1 MQASVGLEL
10 ISSSWT
16 HSIHSHKSSISSQPT
31 LAEDDRHNRSS
42 SSLSDLE
49 DESEPPVEYSD
60 APVHAEGVPQSNTK
74 LFAKNYRTREFC
86 DSLFELLRSQLKLP
100 GWSTL
105 SDQHK
110 PSITI
115 SKVSGSLT
123 NAVFFVSCPP
133 PDPASQP
140 QSNTQ
145 LPHQTSPPTVLLRI
159 YGPSSGTLISRKEEL
174 HLLHTLSA
182 KYGIGP
188 LLLGT
193 FDNGRVEQFF
203 KSRPLTKEEVRDP
216 QISTWIARKMSE
228 LHSVDLSTVIDSDH
242 DPRNQSQS
250 SCRANSLSS
259 DSKWMPAAINSPS
272 MNHSASPLTTP
283 QLRSLNYSNSTREG
297 QKSLSMAVGSKSAK
311 AGVWNNITRWQHEAT
326 KVFVDIT
333 KALEKLGI
341 QPLLPTT
348 DEEEDPLERFRAT
361 PFPLSSPQALAEFV
375 KIVDLP
381 RLILEMK
388 AYRAWIYN
396 HERINGKSPRIFSHN
411 DTQCGNLLLR
421 QDDDPLLREQPQDQI
436 MVIDFEYASANPRGF
451 DIANHFHEWCADYHH
466 PTHSYSLTRHGNYP
480 TYPERKR
487 FYRAYLGIDCEYSKT
502 NSTVKEEDPSESSP
516 KSYIKR
522 FKDCEISE
530 LNLDEPSDL
539 ATPTKASF
547 VSKGGHGGIVEKEED
562 GEVTSLEQD
571 VSLWSPASHAM
582 WALWGLVQARDDL
595 KVQLDRWLSLPTLSL
610 ANPSTDEFEFD
621 YFSYSA
627 ERIILFRRLL
637 AQLAPPLVV

>member
-10 ISSSWT
+10 ISSTWA
-16 HSIHSHKSSISSQPT
+16 HSIHNHKSSISSQPT
-31 LAEDDRHNRSS
+31 LTDDDHNQSSSSS

-49 DESEPPVEYSD
+49 DESEPPVEYSA

-74 LFAKNYRTREFC
+74 LSAKKYRTPEFG

-100 GWSTL
+100 GWSNL
-105 SDQHK
+105 SDQYK
-110 PSITI
+110 SSITI

-123 NAVFFVSCPP
+123 NAVFFVSCTYNSS
-133 PDPASQP
+133 SQP
-140 QSNTQ
+140 AIQ
-145 LPHQTSPPTVLLRI
+145 LPDQESPPTVLLRI

-193 FDNGRVEQFF
+193 
-203 KSRPLTKEEVRDP
+203 SLAY
-216 QISTWIARKMSE
+216 TW
-228 LHSVDLSTVIDSDH
+228 
-242 DPRNQSQS
+242 
-250 SCRANSLSS
+250 
-259 DSKWMPAAINSPS
+259 
-272 MNHSASPLTTP
+272 
-283 QLRSLNYSNSTREG
+283 
-297 QKSLSMAVGSKSAK
+297 
-311 AGVWNNITRWQHEAT
+311 VWNNITRWQHEAT
-326 KVFVDIT
+326 KVFVDIA

-341 QPLLPTT
+341 QPTSNPSLPAT
-348 DEEEDPLERFRAT
+348 DGEDPLERFRAT
-361 PFPLSSPQALAEFV
+361 PFPLSSPQALAELV

-388 AYRAWIYN
+388 SYRAWIYN
-396 HERINGKSPRIFSHN
+396 HERIHGKSPRIFSHN

-480 TYPERKR
+480 TYLERKR

-502 NSTVKEEDPSESSP
+502 NSAIEKEQSDP
-516 KSYIKR
+516 KANSYIKR
-522 FKDCEISE
+522 FKDCEISDF
-530 LNLDEPSDL
+530 NLDEPSDL
-539 ATPTKASF
+539 ATPKDTNRVPGTNAGQG
-547 VSKGGHGGIVEKEED
+547 VVAEKEDGEED
-562 GEVTSLEQD
+562 GRVMSLEQD
-571 VSLWSPASHAM
+571 VNLWSPASHAM

-595 KVQLDRWLSLPTLSL
+595 KVQLDRWLTAPTPSLSS
-610 ANPSTDEFEFD
+610 NSMDEFEFD

-637 AQLAPPLVV
+637 AELNVPLVL